1 MGYLAAAGAYLIIGL
16 VVSFILMV
24 VGLFIG
30 HIIVFDSIALGI
42 ISGVCCN
49 HFFTLH
55 PALCVLIGAAV
66 FALLLFLQKTRF
78 GFWVIGVLLSAAWA
92 VIFGCWLKDHC
103 GLPLSIYF
111 SISRQEI
118 RHKTRVASGTLRAEN
133 ACVSAASRARKLWNT
148 YLKLKKFLIPQKK
161 KTGRVPQPPRPYNF
175 FWPLQKE

>member
-66 FALLLFLQKTRF
+66 FALLLRKA
-78 GFWVIGVLLSAAWA
+78 VEVDAALRSLGRIP
-92 VIFGCWLKDHC
+92 VYKDWDTALT
-103 GLPLSIYF
+103 LP
-111 SISRQEI
+111 Q
-118 RHKTRVASGTLRAEN
+118 
-133 ACVSAASRARKLWNT
+133 C
-148 YLKLKKFLIPQKK
+148 
-161 KTGRVPQPPRPYNF
+161 
-175 FWPLQKE
+175 

>member
-49 HFFTLH
+49 HFFMLH

-66 FALLLFLQKTRF
+66 FALLAFIISNADQLWFY
-78 GFWVIGVLLSAAWA
+78 VV
-92 VIFGCWLKDHC
+92 C
-103 GLPLSIYF
+103 GLAFIVMLLLHI
-111 SISRQEI
+111 
-118 RHKTRVASGTLRAEN
+118 K
-133 ACVSAASRARKLWNT
+133 ARDK
-148 YLKLKKFLIPQKK
+148 
-161 KTGRVPQPPRPYNF
+161 V
-175 FWPLQKE
+175 

>member
-55 PALCVLIGAAV
+55 PRLVRADRRGCIRAAAVSAKYTFWILGNRGAAV
-66 FALLLFLQKTRF
+66 CCLGGHFWAAGVYYLQCRSTL
-78 GFWVIGVLLSAAWA
+78 VL
-92 VIFGCWLKDHC
+92 C
-103 GLPLSIYF
+103 GLRACFY
-111 SISRQEI
+111 
-118 RHKTRVASGTLRAEN
+118 RH
-133 ACVSAASRARKLWNT
+133 AAA
-148 YLKLKKFLIPQKK
+148 
-161 KTGRVPQPPRPYNF
+161 PY
-175 FWPLQKE
+175 QGKR

>member
-49 HFFTLH
+49 HFFMLH

-66 FALLLFLQKTRF
+66 FALLLFLQKRALDF
-78 GFWVIGVLLSAAWA
+78 G
-92 VIFGCWLKDHC
+92 
-103 GLPLSIYF
+103 
-111 SISRQEI
+111 
-118 RHKTRVASGTLRAEN
+118 
-133 ACVSAASRARKLWNT
+133 
-148 YLKLKKFLIPQKK
+148 
-161 KTGRVPQPPRPYNF
+161 
-175 FWPLQKE
+175 

>member
-66 FALLLFLQKTRF
+66 FCWRLLSPMQINFGFMWSAGLLL
-78 GFWVIGVLLSAAWA
+78 SS
-92 VIFGCWLKDHC
+92 CC
-103 GLPLSIYF
+103 C

-133 ACVSAASRARKLWNT
+133 ACISAASRARKRHGR
-148 YLKLKKFLIPQKK
+148 YFILKPQK
-161 KTGRVPQPPRPYNF
+161 VPF
-175 FWPLQKE
+175 

>member
-66 FALLLFLQKTRF
+66 FALLLFLQNTRF

-92 VIFGCWLKDHC
+92 VIFWAAGVYYLQCRSTLVLC
-103 GLPLSIYF
+103 GLRACFY
-111 SISRQEI
+111 
-118 RHKTRVASGTLRAEN
+118 RH
-133 ACVSAASRARKLWNT
+133 AAA
-148 YLKLKKFLIPQKK
+148 
-161 KTGRVPQPPRPYNF
+161 PY
-175 FWPLQKE
+175 QGKR

>member
-92 VIFGCWLKDHC
+92 AFIISNADQLWFYVVC
-103 GLPLSIYF
+103 GLAFIIMLLLHI
-111 SISRQEI
+111 
-118 RHKTRVASGTLRAEN
+118 K
-133 ACVSAASRARKLWNT
+133 ARDKA
-148 YLKLKKFLIPQKK
+148 
-161 KTGRVPQPPRPYNF
+161 
-175 FWPLQKE
+175 

>member
-49 HFFTLH
+49 HFLTLH

-66 FALLLFLQKTRF
+66 FALLL
-78 GFWVIGVLLSAAWA
+78 SAAWA
-92 VIFGCWLKDHC
+92 VIFGLLAFIISNADQLWFYVVC
-103 GLPLSIYF
+103 GLAFIVMLLLHI
-111 SISRQEI
+111 
-118 RHKTRVASGTLRAEN
+118 K
-133 ACVSAASRARKLWNT
+133 ARDKA
-148 YLKLKKFLIPQKK
+148 
-161 KTGRVPQPPRPYNF
+161 
-175 FWPLQKE
+175 

>member
-66 FALLLFLQKTRF
+66 FALLYNYSIFN
-78 GFWVIGVLLSAAWA
+78 SMAAQLNL
-92 VIFGCWLKDHC
+92 VR
-103 GLPLSIYF
+103 S
-111 SISRQEI
+111 S
-118 RHKTRVASGTLRAEN
+118 
-133 ACVSAASRARKLWNT
+133 
-148 YLKLKKFLIPQKK
+148 
-161 KTGRVPQPPRPYNF
+161 
-175 FWPLQKE
+175 

>member
-66 FALLLFLQKTRF
+66 FALLLFLQKTPK
-78 GFWVIGVLLSAAWA
+78 GVMAGVYYLQCRSTLVLCS
-92 VIFGCWLKDHC
+92 
-103 GLPLSIYF
+103 
-111 SISRQEI
+111 
-118 RHKTRVASGTLRAEN
+118 LRACFYRH
-133 ACVSAASRARKLWNT
+133 AAASYQGKR
-148 YLKLKKFLIPQKK
+148 
-161 KTGRVPQPPRPYNF
+161 
-175 FWPLQKE
+175 

>member
-49 HFFTLH
+49 HFFMLH

-92 VIFGCWLKDHC
+92 VIFGLLAFIISNADQLWFYVVC
-103 GLPLSIYF
+103 GLAFIVMLF

-133 ACVSAASRARKLWNT
+133 ACVSAASKIHGYR
-148 YLKLKKFLIPQKK
+148 
-161 KTGRVPQPPRPYNF
+161 GRRSCRR
-175 FWPLQKE
+175 LLC

>member
-49 HFFTLH
+49 HFF
-55 PALCVLIGAAV
+55 VLIGAAV

-92 VIFGCWLKDHC
+92 VIFGLLAFIISNADQLWFYVVC
-103 GLPLSIYF
+103 GLAFIVMLLLHI
-111 SISRQEI
+111 
-118 RHKTRVASGTLRAEN
+118 K
-133 ACVSAASRARKLWNT
+133 ARDKA
-148 YLKLKKFLIPQKK
+148 
-161 KTGRVPQPPRPYNF
+161 
-175 FWPLQKE
+175 

>member
-49 HFFTLH
+49 HFFMLH

-78 GFWVIGVLLSAAWA
+78 GFWVIGVLLSARS
-92 VIFGCWLKDHC
+92 FSGCWRLLSPMQINFGFMWSA
-103 GLPLSIYF
+103 GLLLSSCYF
-111 SISRQEI
+111 SI
-118 RHKTRVASGTLRAEN
+118 
-133 ACVSAASRARKLWNT
+133 
-148 YLKLKKFLIPQKK
+148 
-161 KTGRVPQPPRPYNF
+161 
-175 FWPLQKE
+175 

>member
-66 FALLLFLQKTRF
+66 SPKNTLWILGNRGAAVRCLGGYFRAAGVYYLQCRSTL
-78 GFWVIGVLLSAAWA
+78 VL
-92 VIFGCWLKDHC
+92 C
-103 GLPLSIYF
+103 GL
-111 SISRQEI
+111 
-118 RHKTRVASGTLRAEN
+118 RA
-133 ACVSAASRARKLWNT
+133 CFYHHAAS
-148 YLKLKKFLIPQKK
+148 
-161 KTGRVPQPPRPYNF
+161 PY
-175 FWPLQKE
+175 QGKR

>member
-42 ISGVCCN
+42 ISG

-92 VIFGCWLKDHC
+92 VIFGLLAFIISNADQLWFYVVC
-103 GLPLSIYF
+103 GLAFIVMLLLHI
-111 SISRQEI
+111 
-118 RHKTRVASGTLRAEN
+118 K
-133 ACVSAASRARKLWNT
+133 ARDKA
-148 YLKLKKFLIPQKK
+148 
-161 KTGRVPQPPRPYNF
+161 
-175 FWPLQKE
+175 

>member
-49 HFFTLH
+49 HFLTLH

-92 VIFGCWLKDHC
+92 VIFGLLAFIISNADQLWFYVVC
-103 GLPLSIYF
+103 GLAFIVMLLLHIKA
-111 SISRQEI
+111 RDKD
-118 RHKTRVASGTLRAEN
+118 KTRVASGTLRAEN
-133 ACVSAASRARKLWNT
+133 ACVSAASRARKRHGR
-148 YLKLKKFLIPQKK
+148 YFILKPQK
-161 KTGRVPQPPRPYNF
+161 T
-175 FWPLQKE
+175 PL

>member
-92 VIFGCWLKDHC
+92 VIFGL
-103 GLPLSIYF
+103 LAFI
-111 SISRQEI
+111 IS
-118 RHKTRVASGTLRAEN
+118 N
-133 ACVSAASRARKLWNT
+133 ADQLW
-148 YLKLKKFLIPQKK
+148 F
-161 KTGRVPQPPRPYNF
+161 
-175 FWPLQKE
+175 

>member
-49 HFFTLH
+49 HFLTLH
-55 PALCVLIGAAV
+55 PALCV
-66 FALLLFLQKTRF
+66 LLFLQKTRF

-92 VIFGCWLKDHC
+92 VIFGLLAFIISNADQLWFYVVC
-103 GLPLSIYF
+103 GLAFIVMLLLHI
-111 SISRQEI
+111 
-118 RHKTRVASGTLRAEN
+118 K
-133 ACVSAASRARKLWNT
+133 ARDKA
-148 YLKLKKFLIPQKK
+148 
-161 KTGRVPQPPRPYNF
+161 
-175 FWPLQKE
+175 